1 MLCLLPRQR
10 HRLLRVDGDGQIAV
24 CLWPCPPEND
34 RAVAPDEVAEHIPVV
49 VLNGRALGL
58 RAIDRRVILVVERA
72 FGNGGLRRK
81 PSAAVIGRLDGLSH
95 ITLERVEVRELHA
108 LGEQPRVAEADERA
122 SSKGAQRQRRA
133 ERERRSTQEPVVFA
147 LRLRF
152 LLRREE
158 SLFHQPPL
166 DKPHSKYACDKS
178 GKQKQRCLPKIK

>member
-1 MLCLLPRQR
+1 MLIVLCLAARAQR

-34 RAVAPDEVAEHIPVV
+34 RAVAPDEVAEHISVV

-72 FGNGGLRRK
+72 FGNGGIRRRRGV
-81 PSAAVIGRLDGLSH
+81 AIIGWLHWLSH
-95 ITLERVEVRELHA
+95 ITHERVKVRELRS
-108 LGEQPRVAEADERA
+108 LGEQPCVAEADKRA
-122 SSKGAQRQRRA
+122 VDKGAQRQRRA
-133 ERERRSTQEPVVFA
+133 ERERCGAQEPVVFA

-166 DKPHSKYACDKS
+166 DEPYSKV
-178 GKQKQRCLPKIK
+178 RL